1 MSSFDSSTAA
11 GAWCR
16 SSSCHVLLRPL
27 VSIRISNES
36 CQLNLYRTP
45 YTSNHHQQYFNIFYC
60 EIPFCLPIM
69 MKKKQFSS
77 NIFLNFMTLFRV
89 LLLKIWFFMGIYYYS
104 FRSLAVLWCLCSI
117 LLCKLWVYDDIS
129 LLILTFSFCAK
140 FSLLFDF
147 FTLCRFTTFYA
158 LDHTQILLKFY
169 GWNYYL
175 VL

>member
-1 MSSFDSSTAA
+1 M
-11 GAWCR
+11 
-16 SSSCHVLLRPL
+16 RPL

-36 CQLNLYRTP
+36 CQLNLLRTP

-89 LLLKIWFFMGIYYYS
+89 FVCVTENLVLYGHLLLFFS
-104 FRSLAVLWCLCSI
+104 LSLAVLRCLCSI

-129 LLILTFSFCAK
+129 LLILTFSFSAN

-147 FTLCRFTTFYA
+147 FFSYAVCRLTTFYA
-158 LDHTQILLKFY
+158 LDHTQILLKILWDIISEINVSFLIIIEY
-169 GWNYYL
+169 FS
-175 VL
+175 